1 MERLGF
7 KGFGRGVRGEADA
20 GLVSIGRRQR
30 ELYLIIIKSSV
41 IIIKR
46 EADAGL
52 VSIGRRQRELYL
64 RVYAP
69 ICPRGIGI
77 PSMLLVMRGVE

>member
-7 KGFGRGVRGEADA
+7 KGFGRGVRG
-20 GLVSIGRRQR
+20 
-30 ELYLIIIKSSV
+30 
-41 IIIKR
+41 